1 MAGTVTYAIGT
12 LAFLLLM
19 FILFGLPMTLDYLE
33 KRRQQQMA
41 HQLHIEQIKSDAAVR
56 SLAEDAKQR
65 QEWQTRQDAIRQ
77 QIRRDAGLIPGS
89 EWGENQAPPVIPES
103 ST

>member
-1 MAGTVTYAIGT
+1 MTGAVSYVVGALV
-12 LAFLLLM
+12 FLLVI
-19 FILFGLPMTLDYLE
+19 FIFTGLPMIFEYLE

-41 HQLHIEQIKSDAAVR
+41 HQLQIEQIKSDAAVR

-65 QEWQTRQDAIRQ
+65 QEWQARQDAIRQ
-77 QIRRDAGLIPGS
+77 QRRDAGPIPGS

>member
-1 MAGTVTYAIGT
+1 MSSTVSYVVGA
-12 LAFLLLM
+12 LVFLLVI
-19 FILFGLPMTLDYLE
+19 FIFTGLPMIFEYLE

-41 HQLHIEQIKSDAAVR
+41 HQLQIEQIRSDAAVR

-65 QEWQTRQDAIRQ
+65 QEWQARQDAIRQ
-77 QIRRDAGLIPGS
+77 QRRDAGPIPGS

>member
-1 MAGTVTYAIGT
+1 MSSTVSYVVGA
-12 LAFLLLM
+12 LVFLLVI
-19 FILFGLPMTLDYLE
+19 FIFTGLPMIFEYLE

-41 HQLHIEQIKSDAAVR
+41 HQLQIEQIRSDAAVR

-65 QEWQTRQDAIRQ
+65 QEWQARQDTIRQ
-77 QIRRDAGLIPGS
+77 QRRDAGPIPGS

>member
-1 MAGTVTYAIGT
+1 MHGSDISYVVGAIV
-12 LAFLLLM
+12 FLMSM
-19 FILFGLPMTLDYLE
+19 FIFFGLPVTLDYLE
-33 KRRQQQMA
+33 KRRQQQLA
-41 HQLHIEQIKSDAAVR
+41 HQLQIEQIKSDAAVR

-65 QEWQTRQDAIRQ
+65 QEWQARQDAIRQ
-77 QIRRDAGLIPGS
+77 QRRDAGPIPGS